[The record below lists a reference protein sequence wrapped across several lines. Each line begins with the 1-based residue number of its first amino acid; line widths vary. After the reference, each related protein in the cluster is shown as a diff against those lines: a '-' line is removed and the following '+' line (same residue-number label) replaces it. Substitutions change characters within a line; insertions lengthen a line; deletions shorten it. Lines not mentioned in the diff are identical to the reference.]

1 MSDIQKPKEV
11 GSNHENSDIYFIA
24 SAIIIL
30 FAIVFLLTETGLA
43 AIVFATVVFI
53 LFLKE
58 GIDKEMSAA
67 GPLH

>member
-1 MSDIQKPKEV
+1 MSDIQKPKEA
-11 GSNHENSDIYFIA
+11 GSNHEKSDIYFIA

-43 AIVFATVVFI
+43 AIIFATVVFI